1 MPYRCFL
8 KQRSLVSHCRW
19 GFHLRTEE
27 DARMRYGT
35 VMKSMSLLL
44 LSTVLLKVAAGVPR
58 RSQTADSDADRPIDW
73 SNAMVESTMKR
84 YSTAKDLGSWGY
96 AKSLYLYG
104 QYLVWKR
111 TRDPKQLQY
120 IKDWID
126 LHVDANGVVTN
137 TNAEGKTS
145 EIAFD
150 NLDSM
155 LPGNLLLLLYQ
166 ETKEP
171 KYKLAAERIRKR
183 FDTYPRTKEGGF
195 WHAASKSREWQLWGD
210 GVFMSMPFLARY
222 GKLFGDAGYA
232 NDEATKQL
240 TIYASHL
247 NDPKTGLMFHAYDES
262 GASKWADPVT
272 HHSAEFW
279 CRAMGWFG
287 MTLIEVLEVLPRN
300 HPRRPQL
307 IAQVRQLVDAWSKFQ
322 DPQSGLW
329 FQVVDKGNDPENWLE
344 TSSSSMYTYVTSMA
358 VKRGYVAKR
367 YQKTAEKGYSGVLSR
382 ISLGSDGL
390 TNLTDICEGTN
401 VADLAYYFARK
412 RNENDFHGL
421 GAFLIMNEQIG
432 AASVGY
438 KPKPLSWKAH

>member
-1 MPYRCFL
+1 
-8 KQRSLVSHCRW
+8 
-19 GFHLRTEE
+19 
-27 DARMRYGT
+27 MRYGT
-35 VMKSMSLLL
+35 VMKPMSLLL
-44 LSTVLLKVAAGVPR
+44 LSTVLLQVAAGAPA
-58 RSQTADSDADRPIDW
+58 RSQRQHSDADKSIDW

-84 YSTAKDLGSWGY
+84 YNTAKDLGSWGY

-126 LHVDANGVVTN
+126 SHVDANGVVTN

-166 ETKEP
+166 ETKDP

-210 GVFMSMPFLARY
+210 GVFMSMPFLVRY
-222 GKLFGDAGYA
+222 GKLFGDSQYA
-232 NDEATKQL
+232 NDEAAKQL

-262 GASKWADPVT
+262 GASTWIVPGT
-272 HHSAEFW
+272 NHSAEFW

-287 MTLIEVLEVLPRN
+287 MTLIEVLEILPKD
-300 HPRRPQL
+300 HPKRPQL
-307 IAQVRQLVDAWSKFQ
+307 ISQVRQLVKAWANFQ
-322 DPQSGLW
+322 DKKTGLW
-329 FQVVDKGNDPENWLE
+329 YQVVDKGQMPENWLE
-344 TSSSSMYTYVTSMA
+344 TSSSSMYSYVTAMA
-358 VKRGYVAKR
+358 VQRGYVPKSYMSVAM
-367 YQKTAEKGYSGVLSR
+367 KGYEGVLSK

-390 TNLTDICEGTN
+390 TNITDICEGTN
-401 VADLAYYFARK
+401 VADLTYYFARK
-412 RNENDFHGL
+412 RNTNDFHGL
-421 GAFLIMNEQIG
+421 GAFLIMNEKFMSMSGRGKSKTIQ
-432 AASVGY
+432 
-438 KPKPLSWKAH
+438 KR

>member
-1 MPYRCFL
+1 
-8 KQRSLVSHCRW
+8 
-19 GFHLRTEE
+19 
-27 DARMRYGT
+27 MRFGT
-35 VMKSMSLLL
+35 VMRLMSLLL
-44 LSTVLLKVAAGVPR
+44 LSTVLLQVAAGVPR
-58 RSQTADSDADRPIDW
+58 RYPTRHSDADKSIDW

-120 IKDWID
+120 IKEWID
-126 LHVDANGVVTN
+126 SHVDANGVVTN

-166 ETKEP
+166 ETKDP

-210 GVFMSMPFLARY
+210 GVFMSMPFLVRY
-222 GKLFGDAGYA
+222 GKLFGDSQYA

-262 GASKWADPVT
+262 GASTWIVPET
-272 HHSAEFW
+272 NHSAEFW

-287 MTLIEVLEVLPRN
+287 MTLIEVLEILPKN
-300 HPRRPQL
+300 HPKRPQL
-307 IAQVRQLVDAWSKFQ
+307 ISQVRQLVKAWANFQ
-322 DPQSGLW
+322 DKKTGLW
-329 FQVVDKGNDPENWLE
+329 YQVVDKGQMPENWLE
-344 TSSSSMYTYVTSMA
+344 TSSSSMYSYVTAMA
-358 VKRGYVAKR
+358 VQRGYVPKSYMSVAR
-367 YQKTAEKGYSGVLSR
+367 KGYEGVLSK

-390 TNLTDICEGTN
+390 TNITDICEGTN
-401 VADLAYYFARK
+401 VADLTYYFGRK
-412 RNENDFHGL
+412 RNTNDFHGL
-421 GAFLIMNEQIG
+421 GAFLIMNEKFMSMSG
-432 AASVGY
+432 
-438 KPKPLSWKAH
+438 KDKAGRSRNR